1 MKRLI
6 CYNKNKLNSFS
17 IKNCKIHNR
26 LHFHIN
32 VRLHSVYDA
41 DTIKVIYYNKQ
52 IEEPVI
58 VSCKLKGID
67 APEMRP
73 PKNTENRNDIL
84 VKGQLAK
91 EVTSQYFQHKNEIF
105 GIQVEGLDKS
115 GRWLITEQSLNDE
128 LIRDGLAAP
137 IWGTKL

>member
-6 CYNKNKLNSFS
+6 SYNKNKLSSFS
-17 IKNCKIHNR
+17 IKNCKIHNK

-32 VRLHSVYDA
+32 VRLHSVYDG

-58 VSCKLKGID
+58 VGCKLKGID
-67 APEMRP
+67 TPEMRP
-73 PKNTENRNDIL
+73 PKNIENRNDIL

-91 EVTSQYFQHKNEIF
+91 EVTSKYFQHKNEVF

-115 GRWLITEQSLNDE
+115 GRWLITEQTLNDE
-128 LIRDGLAAP
+128 LIRDGLAAHDG
-137 IWGTKL
+137 GTK